1 MEEQTPTKDRTKLT
15 NGQHQTFATELAKTR
30 VIIGTRN
37 LFEPIEEL
45 QLEDGGQFKRFTQNT
60 AGMLEFET

>member
-30 VIIGTRN
+30 VFIGTRN
-37 LFEPIEEL
+37 LFEPIKEL
-45 QLEDGGQFKRFTQNT
+45 QLEDGG
-60 AGMLEFET
+60 